1 MEVRVENRKETDEGS
16 ECDGH
21 VRVQRR
27 RIEHDACRERQAHRR
42 PASTT
47 FPRRCRD
54 EDAAPLTHVSLH
66 LCSRRGMREGRS
78 TASTRVLRS
87 LLHSKFLFTLFAFPF
102 SLILLSFTV
111 LTSTWLSYLTSDWSG
126 GIIFDR
132 LMMSMDSRAGRERAR
147 GSPPPPSVPLLG
159 RSASLP
165 STSFSVR
172 VSRLLSSTDCSSGHP
187 PSCAS
192 RGGRRS
198 VSASHTHA
206 HKRAAHEEE
215 EKGCWYAFLLRMP
228 RLPRGGVLLARMK
241 TPPYAGGH
249 RDTFWREDGLPMG

>member
-1 MEVRVENRKETDEGS
+1 MDEGS

-27 RIEHDACRERQAHRR
+27 GIEHDACRERQAHRR

-54 EDAAPLTHVSLH
+54 GDAAPLTHVSLH
-66 LCSRRGMREGRS
+66 LWSRGGMREGRS

-132 LMMSMDSRAGRERAR
+132 LMSIYSRAGRERAR
-147 GSPPPPSVPLLG
+147 GSAPPLSLSLSALPPCPRRPLACVCLGFSAAPTVP
-159 RSASLP
+159 A
-165 STSFSVR
+165 
-172 VSRLLSSTDCSSGHP
+172 
-187 PSCAS
+187 A
-192 RGGRRS
+192 
-198 VSASHTHA
+198 THL
-206 HKRAAHEEE
+206 RARPEEE
-215 EKGCWYAFLLRMP
+215 E
-228 RLPRGGVLLARMK
+228 RLGFTHAR
-241 TPPYAGGH
+241 TQARCP
-249 RDTFWREDGLPMG
+249 

>member
-21 VRVQRR
+21 VLVQRR

-111 LTSTWLSYLTSDWSG
+111 LTSTWLSYLTSELCG
-126 GIIFDR
+126 GIIV
-132 LMMSMDSRAGRERAR
+132 AVVVVAA
-147 GSPPPPSVPLLG
+147 PPSLACLVLESFG
-159 RSASLP
+159 RRFWTNCRPWRTWDLQSSKK
-165 STSFSVR
+165 SRF
-172 VSRLLSSTDCSSGHP
+172 VSRGKLKLNCDNGS
-187 PSCAS
+187 
-192 RGGRRS
+192 
-198 VSASHTHA
+198 
-206 HKRAAHEEE
+206 KRL
-215 EKGCWYAFLLRMP
+215 Y
-228 RLPRGGVLLARMK
+228 
-241 TPPYAGGH
+241 
-249 RDTFWREDGLPMG
+249 